1 MVQTDGRAGGQAYGH
16 VIIKFFRMGRLLHF
30 LPMVLR
36 CASFA
41 RKSSAIIQRHS
52 NFGSTTQYN
61 MNRKTFRFI
70 LAVSAEHRTYNNTL
84 YNIFYCIQIRG
95 GKTRTELS
103 DSLLR
108 ILSEQRP
115 EKNLPEKTSV
125 GSMAHALK
133 IPSYEGYTAG
143 RSLPLFTKQVFQQRT
158 TNSKQFKETQTS

>member
-70 LAVSAEHRTYNNTL
+70 WLFRPSTADITIRYTTSSNTFKYVVKKL
-84 YNIFYCIQIRG
+84 EQSWATVYSEYSQNRG
-95 GKTRTELS
+95 QKKTCR
-103 DSLLR
+103 
-108 ILSEQRP
+108 
-115 EKNLPEKTSV
+115 KKTSV

-143 RSLPLFTKQVFQQRT
+143 RSSPLFTKQVFQQRT